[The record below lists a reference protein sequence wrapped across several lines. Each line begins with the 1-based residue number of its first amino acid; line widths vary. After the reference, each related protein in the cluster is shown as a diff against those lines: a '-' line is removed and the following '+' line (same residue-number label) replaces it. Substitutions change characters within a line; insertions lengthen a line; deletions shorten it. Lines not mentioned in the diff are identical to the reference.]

1 MNAAGLSKSQ
11 IAAVKWALSGIWQTR
26 LCELLAANVGCG
38 AAPDQFQMPPC
49 EQFGLL
55 LNLEKQAARRGQEE
69 AQE

>member
-38 AAPDQFQMPPC
+38 AAPDQFQMSPC
-49 EQFGLL
+49 EKFGLL
-55 LNLEKQAARRGQEE
+55 LHLETQEAQRGQEE
-69 AQE
+69 PPE